1 MRCYFDSSIYGY
13 ILKDKNKE
21 LILKEIKKRELVV
34 VPSVINLYEI
44 LKTPNKRIK
53 LELVKIYDEVRNN
66 YDPFLP
72 DFEILKNWFVAR
84 TKRKNKVQINYPIKI
99 NNETE
104 ESLKIMYGDTKQK
117 ERALRKAR
125 NRVQK
130 RLILNKD
137 NEFFKIFY
145 DEETLSYLIK
155 ELCVALDLSLN
166 IIKSKIVRLFLEEGS
181 PWVYY
186 LDSIGYEF
194 YKRAI
199 ISKSYGKKTNP
210 GSEDLGQC
218 TYLIW
223 ADMFV
228 MEDRYFYYFLKELNS
243 LKKYNKKILNYR
255 EFKAYLG
262 LLY

>member
-21 LILKEIKKRELVV
+21 LILKEIKKREIVV

-44 LKTPNKRIK
+44 VKMPNKRLK
-53 LELVKIYDEVRNN
+53 QELIKIYDEVRNN
-66 YDPFLP
+66 YDPLVP

-99 NNETE
+99 NSETE
-104 ESLKIMYGDTKQK
+104 ELLKIMYSDTKQK
-117 ERALRKAR
+117 ENALRKAR

-130 RLILNKD
+130 RLILNKG
-137 NEFFKIFY
+137 NEFFSIFY
-145 DEETLSYLIK
+145 DEKILSYLIK
-155 ELCVALDLSLN
+155 ELCVALGLSLN
-166 IIKSKIVRLFLEEGS
+166 ITKGEIVILFLEEGS

-199 ISKSYGKKTNP
+199 SSKSYGRKTNP

-228 MEDRYFYYFLKELNS
+228 MEDRYFYYFLKELNN
-243 LKKYNKKILNYR
+243 LKKYNKKILNFG
-255 EFKAYLG
+255 EFKVYLG
-262 LLY
+262 L